1 MPVGI
6 SRQQAAAQFQRRGT
20 QMLGERPACFGQLAR
35 NCSIIGQDTAID
47 GETGGNECAP
57 EQSGA
62 DVVER
67 KQAAKDACLIRRRQ
81 IMRLMTCRF
90 RDRPHPGRAM
100 KGRAAPLCGQIG
112 LNTAALF
119 RIVQGSRRNDDGH
132 GSRAAC
138 SAAT

>member
-6 SRQQAAAQFQRRGT
+6 RRQHAAAQFQRRGAQT
-20 QMLGERPACFGQLAR
+20 LGKRPARFGQLVR
-35 NCSIIGQDTAID
+35 DCSIIGQDTAID

-62 DVVER
+62 DVMER
-67 KQAAKDACLIRRRQ
+67 KQAAKDAGLIRRHE
-81 IMRLMTCRF
+81 IMRLMACRF
-90 RDRPHPGRAM
+90 RDRPHPGGAM
-100 KGRAAPLCGQIG
+100 KWRAAALCDQIG
-112 LNTAALF
+112 LDTAALF
-119 RIVQGSRRNDDGH
+119 RIVQANRRNDDGH